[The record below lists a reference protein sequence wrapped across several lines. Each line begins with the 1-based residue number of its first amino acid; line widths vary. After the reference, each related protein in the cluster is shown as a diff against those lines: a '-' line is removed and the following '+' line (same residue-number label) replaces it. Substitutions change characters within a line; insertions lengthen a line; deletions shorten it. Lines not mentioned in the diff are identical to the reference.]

1 MVLQD
6 VNYDTYIEEFLTSSG
21 RRKYYSIRDNCGP
34 CALDF
39 IDFMKTRHNIGL
51 TRVQG
56 EFYTDVPVHS
66 KHDFYKDE
74 LVAMAKI
81 NLNPNSDNDR
91 IKYMIDN
98 DLVDRQKYI
107 PHYWTVDNNGKIID
121 PSGYLQFVKSGL
133 SKDLNDSRYFV
144 KK

>member
-1 MVLQD
+1 MKMNNMVLQD

-66 KHDFYKDE
+66 KHKKKE
-74 LVAMAKI
+74 KKKNI
-81 NLNPNSDNDR
+81 NINKN
-91 IKYMIDN
+91 
-98 DLVDRQKYI
+98 
-107 PHYWTVDNNGKIID
+107 
-121 PSGYLQFVKSGL
+121 
-133 SKDLNDSRYFV
+133 
-144 KK
+144 